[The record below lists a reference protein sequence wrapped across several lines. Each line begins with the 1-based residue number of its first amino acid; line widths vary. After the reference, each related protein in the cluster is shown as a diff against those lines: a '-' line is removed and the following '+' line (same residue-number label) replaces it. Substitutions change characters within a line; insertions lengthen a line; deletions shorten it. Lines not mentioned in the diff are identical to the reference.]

1 MSELRTPSKNPSSPL
16 HGYGPQSASVS
27 GLPQPPSLQ
36 LNSPQSQNVHETSTT
51 QQGGL
56 LTVDAV
62 RAMQLFTGHFET
74 KVEAIY
80 DAVQDQELLF
90 RFDVSALEDLEL
102 QTLVVSAPDT
112 LQVIGDA
119 ALRAVAQD
127 YVQR

>member
-16 HGYGPQSASVS
+16 HARNPQSASVS

-51 QQGGL
+51 QQSGL

-62 RAMQLFTGHFET
+62 RAMQLFTGYFET
-74 KVEAIY
+74 KVDAIY

-90 RFDVSALEDLEL
+90 RFDVGAL
-102 QTLVVSAPDT
+102 
-112 LQVIGDA
+112 
-119 ALRAVAQD
+119 
-127 YVQR
+127 